1 MSVINSSSK
10 IFPFSGAFGKYRKL
24 NLGILRSVN
33 KEIVGYNSSGKQSN
47 TGHRSTS
54 ITADRTEHPLFLKY
68 RIKLLGLPTL
78 IMINLLPK
86 LLNLEKHT

>member
-10 IFPFSGAFGKYRKL
+10 NFPLSGAFGKYRKL
-24 NLGILRSVN
+24 NLGTLRSGN
-33 KEIVGYNSSGKQSN
+33 KGIWGYNSSGKQSN
-47 TGHRSTS
+47 TGHRSTG
-54 ITADRTEHPLFLKY
+54 ITVDRIEHPFFLKY

-78 IMINLLPK
+78 IMINLLLK

>member
-10 IFPFSGAFGKYRKL
+10 NFPFSRAFGKYRKL
-24 NLGILRSVN
+24 NLGILRSGN
-33 KEIVGYNSSGKQSN
+33 KGMWGYNANEKQSN
-47 TGHRSTS
+47 TGHRSTG
-54 ITADRTEHPLFLKY
+54 ITVGRTEHPLFLKY

-86 LLNLEKHT
+86 LLILEKHT